1 EYLFSLFFLS
11 FCRTYIFVKTYYLP
25 NYLSSQSL
33 WLLCLYADS
42 DIRKYQYLIEHF
54 WTDFFPYLDRNMAI
68 HHKLSKLDIEKAA
81 QMNVIV
87 EKLMYE
93 LHNLVIEGRL
103 LSDFENEKNL

>member
-1 EYLFSLFFLS
+1 
-11 FCRTYIFVKTYYLP
+11 
-25 NYLSSQSL
+25 
-33 WLLCLYADS
+33 
-42 DIRKYQYLIEHF
+42 
-54 WTDFFPYLDRNMAI
+54 MAI
-68 HHKLSKLDIEKAA
+68 HHKLSKLDKEKAA